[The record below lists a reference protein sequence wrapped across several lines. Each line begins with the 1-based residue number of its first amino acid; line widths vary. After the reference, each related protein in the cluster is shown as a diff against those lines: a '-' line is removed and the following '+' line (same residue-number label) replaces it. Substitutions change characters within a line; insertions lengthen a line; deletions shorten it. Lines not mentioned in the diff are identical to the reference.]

1 MATAHTAPG
10 LHVEVAKAMFAKRNP
25 ELEEKVLKWIGEIIG
40 EKVPKYQGTPYEEA
54 LADGVFLCKLM
65 EKLNPGSVRNID
77 LEPKHAFKMVENVAK
92 FLRAAQKFGVPEDD
106 LFQTVD
112 LVEKKNVPQV
122 TATIVAVARACWL
135 HPEFKGPYLTGKP
148 AEPQPR
154 HFDEKQLKESAAL
167 GSLAL

>member
-1 MATAHTAPG
+1 
-10 LHVEVAKAMFAKRNP
+10 
-25 ELEEKVLKWIGEIIG
+25 
-40 EKVPKYQGTPYEEA
+40 
-54 LADGVFLCKLM
+54 M
-65 EKLNPGSVRNID
+65 EKLNP
-77 LEPKHAFKMVENVAK
+77 E
-92 FLRAAQKFGVPEDD
+92 
-106 LFQTVD
+106 
-112 LVEKKNVPQV
+112 NVPQV